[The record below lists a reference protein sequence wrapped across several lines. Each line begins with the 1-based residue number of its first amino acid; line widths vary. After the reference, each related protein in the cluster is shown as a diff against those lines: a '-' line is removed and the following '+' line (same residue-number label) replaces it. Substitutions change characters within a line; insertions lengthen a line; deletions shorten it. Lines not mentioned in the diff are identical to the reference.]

1 MEQTILIKNV
11 RIFNGTDE
19 KTVMGDILI
28 LNNRI
33 NKIAEPGTISAEG
46 TIIDGKGKFLM
57 PGLIDAHWHS
67 YMCCNTMIDLLT
79 AETYYTQLKAG
90 VEAGKTLMRGFTT
103 IRDAGGPVFG
113 LKRAIDE
120 GIIPGPRIYPSGSL
134 ISQTG
139 GHGDFR
145 AVYDDPRPFGYCC
158 LTHTE
163 KIGAAI
169 IADGVDAVTV
179 AARNNLR
186 LGASQIKLM
195 TGGGVASLYDRLQDS
210 KYFEEEI
217 HAAVKAAENAGTY
230 VMVHVYVPQAI
241 TRAIQAGV
249 KSIEH
254 GHLIDEATM
263 ELIARKEVW
272 LCMQPFTLDDNQYPT
287 QEQQEKHKMI
297 VQNTDNAY
305 RLAKKYQVK
314 LGWGTDLLFNP
325 ANTKNQNKD
334 IGKLKN
340 WFNNFEILRMVTYDN
355 ARLLSLSGSRNPY
368 PGDLG
373 VIKEGAFADMLL
385 INGNVLENIQ
395 LLENPDDN
403 ILLIIKDGQIYK
415 NKL

>member
-1 MEQTILIKNV
+1 
-11 RIFNGTDE
+11 
-19 KTVMGDILI
+19 
-28 LNNRI
+28 
-33 NKIAEPGTISAEG
+33 
-46 TIIDGKGKFLM
+46 
-57 PGLIDAHWHS
+57 
-67 YMCCNTMIDLLT
+67 
-79 AETYYTQLKAG
+79 
-90 VEAGKTLMRGFTT
+90 
-103 IRDAGGPVFG
+103 
-113 LKRAIDE
+113 
-120 GIIPGPRIYPSGSL
+120 
-134 ISQTG
+134 
-139 GHGDFR
+139 
-145 AVYDDPRPFGYCC
+145 
-158 LTHTE
+158 
-163 KIGAAI
+163 
-169 IADGVDAVTV
+169 
-179 AARNNLR
+179 
-186 LGASQIKLM
+186 
-195 TGGGVASLYDRLQDS
+195 
-210 KYFEEEI
+210 
-217 HAAVKAAENAGTY
+217 
-230 VMVHVYVPQAI
+230 
-241 TRAIQAGV
+241 
-249 KSIEH
+249 
-254 GHLIDEATM
+254 M

-385 INGNVLENIQ
+385 INENVLENIQ

>member
-1 MEQTILIKNV
+1 MIAC
-11 RIFNGTDE
+11 
-19 KTVMGDILI
+19 
-28 LNNRI
+28 
-33 NKIAEPGTISAEG
+33 KIP
-46 TIIDGKGKFLM
+46 
-57 PGLIDAHWHS
+57 
-67 YMCCNTMIDLLT
+67 
-79 AETYYTQLKAG
+79 
-90 VEAGKTLMRGFTT
+90 
-103 IRDAGGPVFG
+103 
-113 LKRAIDE
+113 
-120 GIIPGPRIYPSGSL
+120 
-134 ISQTG
+134 
-139 GHGDFR
+139 
-145 AVYDDPRPFGYCC
+145 
-158 LTHTE
+158 
-163 KIGAAI
+163 
-169 IADGVDAVTV
+169 
-179 AARNNLR
+179 
-186 LGASQIKLM
+186 
-195 TGGGVASLYDRLQDS
+195 
-210 KYFEEEI
+210 KYSEEEI

-287 QEQQEKHKMI
+287 QEQQEKRSDGLFKI
-297 VQNTDNAY
+297 TDNAY

-355 ARLLSLSGSRNPY
+355 ARLSSLSGSRNPY